1 MPERRMPRMLLDGAE
16 IYKVQ
21 KRRHRRINRI
31 IQFASFLINQAD
43 SFDESRRALGVLLK
57 EHRRFNATRIA
68 LQDGR
73 PILQERQNEGA
84 DFQVVTK
91 QVELRQL
98 FLGPV
103 NPVEAGER
111 DAFSVNLND
120 QISLRFFER

>member
-1 MPERRMPRMLLDGAE
+1 MPKGRMPRMLLDGAE

-21 KRRHRRINRI
+21 KRRRRRINRI
-31 IQFASFLINQAD
+31 IQFASLLIDQANG
-43 SFDESRRALGVLLK
+43 FNESRRTLSVLLK

-73 PILQERQNEGA
+73 PIFQERQNERT

-98 FLGPV
+98 FLRPITPV
-103 NPVEAGER
+103 
-111 DAFSVNLND
+111 
-120 QISLRFFER
+120 